1 MARAAVMDTR
11 GFTIIEM
18 TVVVF
23 ILTTAI
29 LGIGASAGYMI
40 QAATTAGV
48 KAEAL
53 QSVAGRISQI
63 VMAPRYEDLESL
75 YGPTESG
82 LPGLEGFYRVTQITH
97 HETETQGQEGRVTDY
112 KVVMVTVTAP
122 GLQDGVSRTMIV
134 GAP

>member
-1 MARAAVMDTR
+1 MEGCCMDRR

-40 QAATTAGV
+40 QASNTAGV

-53 QSVAGRISQI
+53 QAVDGRISQI
-63 VMAPRYEDLESL
+63 VMDPRYADLELL
-75 YGPTESG
+75 YENTETN
-82 LPGLEGFYRVTQITH
+82 LPGLEGFDRVTQIAH
-97 HETETQGQEGRVTDY
+97 VETETEGQVGRVTDY